1 MRPAQPGRQ
10 QRRASGA
17 AVKRPVRRGPGL
29 LALVMT
35 AALVASACTGPEGTD
50 NDDSSDAAPASGDVK
65 VAVVTH
71 GGAGDAFWDV
81 VKNGAEAAG
90 KQEDVSVTYQGDG
103 DPAKQAQLIDAA
115 VADKVTG
122 LVVSMANPDALKD
135 SISKAVAADIPVVTI
150 NSGQDKSKE
159 FGALTHVGQSET
171 LAGEGAGAKFK
182 ADGAKKLLCVI
193 HEAGNVGLEDRCKGA
208 KTVLGNVENLQV
220 DINNLTD
227 ATARMKGKLQ
237 ADASIDAVLT
247 LNPAIAIAGRDA
259 VSESGKKVNLA
270 TFDLNAD
277 VVKAIKAN
285 EITFAVDQQQY
296 LQGYLPVVFLALY
309 GRNANTV
316 GGGQP
321 VYTGPGFVTAENADK
336 VEKLA
341 GAGTR

>member
-1 MRPAQPGRQ
+1 MR
-10 QRRASGA
+10 
-17 AVKRPVRRGPGL
+17 KGPRL
-29 LALVMT
+29 LALGLT
-35 AALVASACTGPEGTD
+35 TLLVASACTGPQGTKD
-50 NDDSSDAAPASGDVK
+50 SDSSGAAPAGGDVR

-135 SISKAVAADIPVVTI
+135 SIGKAVAAGIQVVTI

-159 FGALTHVGQSET
+159 FGALTHVGQSEV
-171 LAGEGAGAKFK
+171 LAGEGAGEKFK
-182 ADGAKKLLCVI
+182 AAGTKKLLCVV
-193 HEAGNVGLEDRCKGA
+193 HEAGNIGLEDRCKGA
-208 KTVLGNVENLQV
+208 KNVLGSVENLQV

-227 ATARMKGKLQ
+227 ATARIKGKLQ
-237 ADASIDAVLT
+237 ADASIDGVLT

-259 VSESGKKVNLA
+259 VKESGKAANLA

-277 VVKAIKAN
+277 VVKAIKAK
-285 EITFAVDQQQY
+285 EISFAVDQQQY

-321 VYTGPGFVTAENADK
+321 VYTGPGFVTEENADT